1 MGLVLDRNLSERR
14 IFPAIDLPRSSTRR
28 EDLLLNQAEIEANVL
43 MRRAF
48 NGMKQ
53 DEAMERIIQ
62 MFSSTKNNAEFIETI
77 KKTKFAY

>member
-1 MGLVLDRNLSERR
+1 
-14 IFPAIDLPRSSTRR
+14 
-28 EDLLLNQAEIEANVL
+28 

-53 DEAMERIIQ
+53 DEAVERIIQ